1 MDHRVG
7 TTILGPLQYPQEL
20 YWQESVSTMMKTVVK
35 TVVNVVVLTYRV
47 PAVVQLAERT
57 TILRM
62 AFRLKGSL
70 ASEHR

>member
-1 MDHRVG
+1 
-7 TTILGPLQYPQEL
+7 
-20 YWQESVSTMMKTVVK
+20 MKTVVK